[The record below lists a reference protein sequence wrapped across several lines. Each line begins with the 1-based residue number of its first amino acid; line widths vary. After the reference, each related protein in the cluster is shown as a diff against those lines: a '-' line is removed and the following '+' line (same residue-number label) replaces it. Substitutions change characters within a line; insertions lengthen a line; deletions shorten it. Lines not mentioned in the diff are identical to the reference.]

1 MSRSLTLF
9 LLLFPVSALAQD
21 APLTLERVVE
31 LAVTRNERAAV
42 AETTVEAAEAR
53 LRRARSIILP
63 QVNVTGQY
71 RNDTAADTRI
81 TLSAAALLTQPLF
94 DARAFPLMR
103 FARGLRDASRLSA
116 TDAKRLLAFDAADA
130 FIVTLS
136 FEQVLRAAQQRREFA
151 RTSLE
156 DTRARFEAG
165 LVSSNDVTR
174 AELEMATAERG
185 VAQATGTVQTAH
197 LELENLLNA
206 EVNVPLQVPVDLLQ
220 AAAQLS
226 SVETPL
232 IAEAQSRR
240 SDILAARAELG
251 ALRAF
256 ADEPSARFI
265 PSILLNAQTRNINE
279 GSISNRNNDS
289 FVGVTLN
296 WPILDAGVRGAERA
310 ERTANARGAELKLD
324 LALRGVER
332 QIRTASVA
340 LRSEQ
345 AALREAEAAVRAA
358 RKNADETNELY
369 RQGLA
374 SALELADANQRR
386 FEAEVAEVSA
396 RYRMAQAYLALR
408 EARGVGPVGE

>member
-1 MSRSLTLF
+1 
-9 LLLFPVSALAQD
+9 VLAQD
-21 APLTLERVVE
+21 APLTLERAVE

-71 RNDTAADTRI
+71 RNDTAADTRN

-116 TDAKRLLAFDAADA
+116 ADAKRILAFDAADA

-185 VAQATGTVQTAH
+185 VAQATGTVQTAF
-197 LELENLLNA
+197 LELENLLNVEISA
-206 EVNVPLQVPVDLLQ
+206 PLQVPVDLLQ

-256 ADEPSARFI
+256 ADEPSARLI

-279 GSISNRNNDS
+279 GSISDRNNEG
-289 FVGVTLN
+289 FFGVTLN

-310 ERTANARGAELKLD
+310 ERTANARGAELELD

-332 QIRTASVA
+332 QVRTASVA

-386 FEAEVAEVSA
+386 FEAEVAEVNA

-408 EARGVGPVGE
+408 EARGVGPVE